1 MLRIFTRL
9 FKRKLF
15 DFMKSAFFLPLQK
28 ITTVFPVK
36 LLFMHMTDLGRVG
49 LEHEYEL
56 MRRKN
61 YG

>member
-36 LLFMHMTDLGRVG
+36 LLVMHMTAWD
-49 LEHEYEL
+49 E
-56 MRRKN
+56 
-61 YG
+61 